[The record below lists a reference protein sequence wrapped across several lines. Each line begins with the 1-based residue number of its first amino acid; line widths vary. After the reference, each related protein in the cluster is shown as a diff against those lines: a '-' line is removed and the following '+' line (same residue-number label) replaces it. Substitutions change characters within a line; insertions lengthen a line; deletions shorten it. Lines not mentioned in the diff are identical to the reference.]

1 VAVLSTPPVA
11 GRTSDSILP
20 YLWEQL
26 GPRKLQVGLG
36 ILATLLSVGLEQV
49 SPHLVGVLI
58 DGLRSGW
65 GRAEVVDVLLLLLA
79 AAVVGAFLLWAQRYL
94 VIRASRSMEHDLRGR
109 FFSRLMRM
117 PASFQDRH
125 PTGELMTLATSDL
138 DRIRDVLGPALLH
151 LFRTGLSIVYSVGYL
166 VWRDWRLAIWAF
178 LPLAV
183 MPFVANRAMQA
194 MHKAF
199 AGMQAKLTLLSNF
212 THDALAGMVV
222 VKGYGR
228 EETFSKRLEEHS
240 DDLRLAQS
248 RSAWATGAM
257 WPAVSALGGL
267 GMVILVW
274 RGSAMVAHG
283 ETTVGVLSTA
293 VMVFFRLQWPLIG
306 LGWVSSMFQ
315 RGTTSLGRMRAL
327 ERDMDR
333 CERDENAAVVERLP
347 AGPRSAPPL
356 LEVRALSFRYSA
368 DRPLVLR
375 DVSLRLEPGEGL
387 GIAGGPG
394 SGKTT
399 LLHLLSGLRRP
410 PPGTVFID
418 GQDLSKLSADEAAA
432 LFAIVPQ
439 DGFLF
444 SDTIAANIALGRSEA
459 DAVADPTPW
468 IDASCFA
475 QDLPQ
480 IPGGLQALLGERGIN
495 LSGGQRQRLALA
507 RALARPAPVLLLDDT
522 LSAVDAQ
529 TETRILERLGPLL
542 AGKSVVVTSHR
553 YSAFRFAR
561 RILVLENGATI
572 EQGTHDELVARQ
584 GYYAK
589 AWRMQALEREI
600 EEA

>member
-1 VAVLSTPPVA
+1 MVRLTTPA
-11 GRTSDSILP
+11 RDKASESIFP

-26 GPRKLQVGLG
+26 GPRKFQVGVG

-58 DGLRSGW
+58 DGLRAGW
-65 GRAEVVDVLLLLLA
+65 GKPEVVRVLVQLLA
-79 AAVVGAFLLWAQRYL
+79 AAAVGAVLLWAQRYL
-94 VIRASRSMEHDLRGR
+94 VIRASRAMEHDLRGR
-109 FFSRLMRM
+109 FFARLMHM

-151 LFRTGLSIVYSVGYL
+151 LFRTGLFIVYSVGYL
-166 VWRDWRLAIWAF
+166 LWRDWRLAVWAF
-178 LPLAV
+178 LPLAL

-194 MHKAF
+194 MHRAY
-199 AGMQAKLTLLSNF
+199 ARMQAKLTLLSNF

-228 EETFSKRLEEHS
+228 EETFSARLEEHS
-240 DDLRLAQS
+240 DSLRQAQS

-257 WPAVSALGGL
+257 WPAVSALGGV

-274 RGSAMVAHG
+274 RGTGMVARG

-306 LGWVSSMFQ
+306 LGWVSSMLQ

-327 ERDMDR
+327 ERDMDE
-333 CERDENAAVVERLP
+333 CERQEKAVVVERLP
-347 AGPRSAPPL
+347 PGPRATPPV
-356 LEVRALSFRYSA
+356 LEVRDLSFRYSE
-368 DRPLVLR
+368 DRPPVLR
-375 DVSLRLEPGEGL
+375 GVSLRLEPGEGL

-418 GQDLSKLSADEAAA
+418 GQDLSRVSADDAAS
-432 LFAIVPQ
+432 LFSIVPQ

-444 SDTIAANIALGRSEA
+444 SDTIGANIALGRSEA

-468 IDASCFA
+468 IEASCFA

-480 IPGGLQALLGERGIN
+480 IPGGLEALLGERGIN

-529 TETRILERLGPLL
+529 TETRILERLGPMLS
-542 AGKSVVVTSHR
+542 GRSVVLTSHR

-572 EQGTHDELVARQ
+572 EQGTHDELVALQ

-600 EEA
+600 EES